1 MTRYVPVT
9 ARWQG
14 EGWSAQI
21 PEFGPVTAGTVTALV
36 DAVALRVREA
46 TGDSDL
52 RVQVTTKLPLELAG
66 AAADTRSV
74 REEAA
79 SLAARAEQLTDLT
92 AAQLRA
98 VGLSERDV
106 AVVLGLPELAPE
118 TVSVA
123 ASAVP
128 VPPAPVRRPPG
139 RPRKVQSA

>member
-1 MTRYVPVT
+1 MTRYVQVT

-21 PEFGPVTAGTVTALV
+21 PEFGPVTAGTVAALV

-79 SLAARAEQLTDLT
+79 SLAARAEQLTVVTSDR
-92 AAQLRA
+92 LRGA
-98 VGLSERDV
+98 GLSEADV
-106 AVVLGLPELAPE
+106 AVVLGLPVPAVVP
-118 TVSVA
+118 VSEPSVVA
-123 ASAVP
+123 AVA
-128 VPPAPVRRPPG
+128 APVRRPPG